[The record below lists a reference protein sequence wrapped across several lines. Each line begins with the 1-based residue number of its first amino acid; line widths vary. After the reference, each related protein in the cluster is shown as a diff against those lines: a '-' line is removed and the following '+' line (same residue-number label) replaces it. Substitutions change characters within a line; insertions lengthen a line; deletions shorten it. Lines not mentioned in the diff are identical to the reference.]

1 MKKPMP
7 ASASSAIV
15 EDQPPLDPLRGVT
28 TAKQPRDCGV
38 GTCDGAL
45 KEVSSGDKVTPDDE
59 VPFSD
64 AAGQATKTTSG
75 KKLSSGQMSF
85 SSKILLCG
93 GGSGQERESKRKE
106 VDENNPMAQNP
117 AEVSGGTRSRKS
129 SRKGSKKKSKDPI
142 PMRSL
147 DAAKEE
153 SDPPADESSDAKEI
167 TGKTSHN
174 STKSCCLCWCCCCC
188 CPG

>member
-1 MKKPMP
+1 
-7 ASASSAIV
+7 
-15 EDQPPLDPLRGVT
+15 
-28 TAKQPRDCGV
+28 
-38 GTCDGAL
+38 
-45 KEVSSGDKVTPDDE
+45 
-59 VPFSD
+59 
-64 AAGQATKTTSG
+64 
-75 KKLSSGQMSF
+75 MSF

-117 AEVSGGTRSRKS
+117 SEVSGGTRSRKS
-129 SRKGSKKKSKDPI
+129 SRKGSRKKSKEPI

-153 SDPPADESSDAKEI
+153 TDLPAADPESGDAAKEI
-167 TGKTSHN
+167 TGKTSSHN
-174 STKSCCLCWCCCCC
+174 SAKSCCLCWCCCCC